1 MNNNEHTFPCKIDES
16 LAEQAIADRR
26 WLHQHAELSNQEF
39 ETADYI
45 SRELAA
51 AGVEVLRPTPTGV
64 IGVLQG
70 EAGPGPTLGLRAD
83 IDALPIQEENHVPYC
98 SQNAGVMHACGHDAH
113 AAGLLMTARMLAERK
128 AELRGTV
135 KFIFQPAE
143 EYFPSGA
150 AALLATGELEDVDAF
165 CGIHVMT
172 SAPVGKICV
181 QPGPLMAGSCTI
193 KIRVTGKGGHG
204 GMPHSAVDA
213 TVAGAAILMNLQTF
227 VSRELN
233 PNDTTVVSIG
243 TFHSGTA
250 INIISEKAELAG
262 TIRYYDPDSVGHT
275 QECLRR
281 IAENTAA
288 ALGAAA
294 EVEFIPGL
302 DVTVNDADLAELGRE
317 VCRDGWDE
325 SALAAF
331 EKSPGCDDFCY
342 YGQRK
347 PALYVIVG
355 AANAEKG
362 IVNPN
367 HNPRFDIDEDCIL
380 NSARFFVGFVF
391 RYNNR

>member
-1 MNNNEHTFPCKIDES
+1 MELSTIHQQAQL
-16 LAEQAIADRR
+16 LAEKAVADRR

-39 ETADYI
+39 QTADYI
-45 SRELAA
+45 GRELAT

-64 IGVLQG
+64 IGILRG
-70 EAGPGPTLGLRAD
+70 EAGAGPTLGLRAD
-83 IDALPIQEENHVPYC
+83 IDALPIQEENDVPYC
-98 SQNAGVMHACGHDAH
+98 SQNSGVMHACGHDAH
-113 AAGLLMTARMLAERK
+113 AAGLLMTARMLAERR

-150 AALLATGELEDVDAF
+150 AALLATGELDDVDAF

-172 SAPVGKICV
+172 SVPVGKICV

-193 KIRVTGKGGHG
+193 KIHVTGKGGHG
-204 GMPHSAVDA
+204 GMPHAAVDA

-233 PNDTTVVSIG
+233 PNSTTVVSIG

-262 TIRYYDPDSVGHT
+262 TIRYYDADSIGHT

-281 IAENTAA
+281 IAVNTAA
-288 ALGAAA
+288 ALGATA

-302 DVTVNDADLAELGRE
+302 DATVNDVELADLGCE
-317 VCRDGWDE
+317 VCKDIWDE
-325 SALAAF
+325 SVLDIF

-342 YGQRK
+342 YGQRR
-347 PALYVIVG
+347 PALYVMVG
-355 AANAEKG
+355 AANQEKG
-362 IVNPN
+362 LVNPP
-367 HNPRFDIDEDCIL
+367 HNPRFDIDEDCII
-380 NSARFFVGFVF
+380 NSAKFFTGLAL
-391 RYNNR
+391 RYNGR

>member
-1 MNNNEHTFPCKIDES
+1 MELSTIHQ
-16 LAEQAIADRR
+16 QAQTLTERAVVDRR

-39 ETADYI
+39 QTADYI
-45 SRELAA
+45 SQALAA
-51 AGVEVLRPTPTGV
+51 VGIEVLRPTPTGV
-64 IGVLQG
+64 IGVLRG
-70 EAGPGPTLGLRAD
+70 EAGRGPTLGLRAD
-83 IDALPIQEENHVPYC
+83 IDALPIQEENNVSYC

-128 AELRGTV
+128 GELHGTV

-150 AALLATGELEDVDAF
+150 AALLATGELNDVDAF

-172 SAPVGKICV
+172 SVPVGKICV
-181 QPGPLMAGSCTI
+181 QSGPLMAGSCTI

-204 GMPHSAVDA
+204 GMPHAAVDA
-213 TVAGAAILMNLQTF
+213 TVAGAAVLMNLQTF

-233 PNDTTVVSIG
+233 PNSTTVVSIG

-262 TIRYYDPDSVGHT
+262 TIRYYDADSIEHT

-281 IAENTAA
+281 IAVNTAA

-294 EVEFIPGL
+294 EVEFVPGL
-302 DVTVNDADLAELGRE
+302 DVTVNDAALAELGCE
-317 VCRDGWDE
+317 VCKDIWGD
-325 SALAAF
+325 SVLDIF
-331 EKSPGCDDFCY
+331 EKNPGCDDFCY
-342 YGQRK
+342 YGQRR

-362 IVNPN
+362 LVNPH
-367 HNPRFDIDEDCIL
+367 HNPRFDIDEACIAD
-380 NSARFFVGFVF
+380 SAKFFTGFTL